1 MEIDWRV
8 VGTQIIG
15 FLIVLAILRRFA
27 WGPITQMLE
36 DRRARIA
43 GEYDQIEGQR
53 REVEGLKAELHQ
65 KLQEIEAE
73 ARTRI
78 QEAVKEGEALGAQL
92 REKAREDAQGILT
105 RAEEQI
111 LRDRDKAQ
119 VALRNDVVGMVVRAT
134 ERVLVKQLDQA
145 EQRRQIESFI
155 ADLGSMSAGSGGR
168 TS

>member
-43 GEYDQIEGQR
+43 GEYDKIEGER
-53 REVEGLKAELHQ
+53 HEVEGLKTELHQ
-65 KLQEIEAE
+65 KLQDIEAE

-92 REKAREDAQGILT
+92 REKAREDAQGILA

-111 LRDRDKAQ
+111 ARDRDKAQ
-119 VALRNDVVGMVVRAT
+119 VGLRNDVVSMVVRAT
-134 ERVLVKQLDQA
+134 ERVLSKQLDEA
-145 EQRRQIESFI
+145 EQRRQVEAFLS
-155 ADLGSMSAGSGGR
+155 DLGGVQPESGER
-168 TS
+168 SS